1 MLESIVTDIAEV
13 ALGIHAIAIQ
23 PRERLLVGVGTERD
37 GVDRVAPSAHAL
49 ENTKEP

>member
-1 MLESIVTDIAEV
+1 MLETIVTDLAEL
-13 ALGIHAIAIQ
+13 ALGIDVVAIQ
-23 PRERLLVGVGTERD
+23 PRERLGVGVGTERD